1 MSIFNSYCLGGK
13 SNFCIKGG
21 ICIVTYERLLVE
33 AEKEGLQIFEN
44 SHIGKLKG
52 LYIDGTITINSNLK
66 NDIEKRCILAEEL
79 GHYYKN
85 HGDIRDQSDIRNRKQ
100 ERLARAWGYRKLVSI
115 KKLIEAFKYGVS
127 NRYELSQFLGVTE
140 EFIEDALKYYSQKYG
155 NQYQIDNYLIS
166 FEPLSILVV
175 WE

>member
-1 MSIFNSYCLGGK
+1 M
-13 SNFCIKGG
+13 
-21 ICIVTYERLLVE
+21 TYERLLIE
-33 AEKEGLQIFEN
+33 AEKEGIVVFEN
-44 SHIGKLKG
+44 NYIGKLKG
-52 LYIDGTITINSNLK
+52 LYVDNTITINT
-66 NDIEKRCILAEEL
+66 DIETEKDKICTLAEEL
-79 GHYYKN
+79 GHHYTN
-85 HGDIRDQSDIRNRKQ
+85 VGNILDQSDIRNRKQ

>member
-1 MSIFNSYCLGGK
+1 M
-13 SNFCIKGG
+13 
-21 ICIVTYERLLVE
+21 TYDDLLIE
-33 AEKEGLQIFEN
+33 AEKNGLIVKE
-44 SHIGKLKG
+44 KPLRAYKG
-52 LYIDGTITINSNLK
+52 RIKGNRIAIKKDLK
-66 NDIEKRCILAEEL
+66 NKVEKKCVLAEEL
-79 GHYYKN
+79 GHHYTN
-85 HGDIRDQSDIRNRKQ
+85 VGNILDQSDIRNRKQ